1 MIDTEALGILTGT
14 ILSIWR
20 AGIVDFTLNNR
31 PMMRAD
37 GKAYAYCHGG
47 RSVIAD
53 QTR

>member
-1 MIDTEALGILTGT
+1 MMDAEALGILTGT

-20 AGIVDFTLNNR
+20 VGIVDFTLNNG
-31 PMMRAD
+31 PMMRD
-37 GKAYAYCHGG
+37 DRKMYAHCHGR